1 MNIALFSALAAVCVL
16 LAVHPRYPDGLFGR
30 GALATIVTLCVIG
43 IIGEIK
49 DASAFDVDAG
59 PFFILIAVT
68 VFLYRHAYRFLLW
81 AHFGKHAW
89 TASRELQ
96 RPPPSVEAK

>member
-1 MNIALFSALAAVCVL
+1 MNIALLIALAAVCVL

-30 GALATIVTLCVIG
+30 AALGVIVMVCVVMVIG
-43 IIGEIK
+43 EARGRVSY
-49 DASAFDVDAG
+49 DLDDG
-59 PFFILIAVT
+59 PFAMLAAVT

-89 TASRELQ
+89 SA
-96 RPPPSVEAK
+96 RPQPQAVEAK